1 MKKTFLFSIK
11 NIPVLFRI
19 TALLLLAIM
28 LAVVFCNI
36 DPESILVDETLY
48 AEEISRAAAR
58 HALPQDLVKA
68 LIRRESHFNAN
79 AVGSHGEIG
88 LMQLMPS
95 GAVAEWARVK
105 KTLIP
110 SDREV
115 FDVKLNLEIGCWY
128 LARCIKKWKSY
139 KYGTELALAQ
149 YNAGEKHALRWKPEK
164 KDAPVLPRISWP
176 GTRRYVKYIMN
187 DYHRRV
193 AEHNKNVKKS
203 R

>member
-11 NIPVLFRI
+11 TIPVLFRI

-36 DPESILVDETLY
+36 DPESRLVDETLY

-68 LIRRESHFNAN
+68 LIRRESHFNPN

-105 KTLIP
+105 KTVVP

-139 KYGTELALAQ
+139 KYRCQ
-149 YNAGEKHALRWKPEK
+149 YYARHR
-164 KDAPVLPRISWP
+164 
-176 GTRRYVKYIMN
+176 KYNLNIQSLQQAICPPHSSIRERKYQTCN
-187 DYHRRV
+187 NR
-193 AEHNKNVKKS
+193 
-203 R
+203 